1 LLGLVIAMEAKK
13 ENPFHAFNR
22 SVGRFGLRKKTV
34 LIPQMNRIAAYLFAA
49 TFRGFGIQ
57 AKVLETYR
65 GIDLGLEYTSGKEC
79 FPCQVTLGDILYF
92 VRQEKERLGE
102 AFNPEDYLYFLPE
115 AEGPCRFGM
124 YNKYQRI
131 VLDSFPGLDN
141 LKIVSIT
148 SLDGYSLSGLLEGSR
163 HQDLRKAGYFS
174 LVVADLLD
182 RLLWRVRP
190 YEKEQGMADDF
201 MEAAVHGM
209 ADTLE
214 TYGPK
219 KRFDKALSKLEDIV
233 EEGKGIINPRLPR
246 KPLIGIVGEVFVRMH
261 RQANHQLIRTLE
273 KFGAEVVNASLTEW
287 VNFTSYVGYK
297 TGAHGFRLDLKQLR
311 LGHAGEHLK
320 KMMGFKGELL
330 YQEHSQKKAYKKVQ
344 SIIDL
349 EQDHKM
355 SHLDHILQQD
365 DLFSIVLGTEP
376 CCGIAGIVEYA
387 RRGYNGVVNVY
398 PFTCMLSLTT
408 SAIVKPVVERLKI
421 PFLDAPCDSSIQ
433 PGREAAIRTFM
444 YQAHQHMKRNGKTRF
459 PGTRNGG

>member
-1 LLGLVIAMEAKK
+1 MEAKK
-13 ENPFHAFNR
+13 ENQFHAFSR

-34 LIPQMNRIAAYLFAA
+34 LIPEMNRIAAYLFAA
-49 TFRGFGIQ
+49 TFRGFGIE

-92 VRQEKERLGE
+92 LRQEKERLGE

-148 SLDGYSLSGLLEGSR
+148 SLDGYSLSGLLEGSH
-163 HQDLRKAGYFS
+163 HQDVRKAGYFS
-174 LVVADLLD
+174 LVMADLLD
-182 RLLWRVRP
+182 RLLWRIRP

-201 MEAAVHGM
+201 METSMHAM

-214 TYGPK
+214 AYGPK
-219 KRFDKALSKLEDIV
+219 KQFDKALNKLEEIF

-261 RQANHQLIRTLE
+261 LQANHHLIRTLE

-287 VNFTSYVGYK
+287 VNFVSYVGYK
-297 TGAHGFRLDLKQLR
+297 NGVHGFRLDLKQFR

-330 YQEHSQKKAYKKVQ
+330 YQEHSQKKAYKKVR

-365 DLFSIVLGTEP
+365 DLFSVVLGTEP

-444 YQAHQHMKRNGKTRF
+444 YQAHQHMRRNGKNR
-459 PGTRNGG
+459 PRGKPNGF

>member
-1 LLGLVIAMEAKK
+1 MEAKK
-13 ENPFHAFNR
+13 ANHFHSFSR

-34 LIPQMNRIAAYLFAA
+34 LIPQMNRIAACLFAA

-92 VRQEKERLGE
+92 MRQEKQRLGD

-131 VLDSFPGLDN
+131 VLDSFPGLDK

-148 SLDGYSLSGLLEGSR
+148 SLDGYSLSGLLEGSQ
-163 HQDLRKAGYFS
+163 HQNLRKAGYFS
-174 LVVADLLD
+174 LVMADLLD
-182 RLLWRVRP
+182 RLLWRIRP

-201 MEAAVHGM
+201 METSMGAM

-214 TYGPK
+214 AYGPR
-219 KRFDKALSKLEDIV
+219 KRFDKALNKLEEIV
-233 EEGKGIINPRLPR
+233 EEGKDIINPRLPR

-261 RQANHQLIRTLE
+261 VQANHHLIRTLE

-297 TGAHGFRLDLKQLR
+297 NGAHGFRLDLKQLR
-311 LGHAGEHLK
+311 LGHVAEHLK
-320 KMMGFKGELL
+320 KMFGFKGELL
-330 YQEHSQKKAYKKVQ
+330 YQELSQKKAYKKVQ
-344 SIIDL
+344 SVIDL

-408 SAIVKPVVERLKI
+408 SEFVKPVVERLKI

-444 YQAHQHMKRNGKTRF
+444 YQAHQHMRRNKKNRPLFPLSRLKRK
-459 PGTRNGG
+459 

>member
-1 LLGLVIAMEAKK
+1 MGMETEKK
-13 ENPFHAFNR
+13 SQFKSFSR
-22 SVGRFGLRKKTV
+22 SVGRFGLHKKTV
-34 LIPQMNRIAAYLFAA
+34 LIPEMNRIAAHLFAA

-57 AKVLETYR
+57 AKVLETYK

-92 VRQEKERLGE
+92 MRQEKEKLGE

-131 VLDSFPGLDN
+131 VLDSFPGLDK

-148 SLDGYSLSGLLEGSR
+148 SLDGYSLSGLLEESD
-163 HQDLRKAGYFS
+163 HKDLRKAGYFS
-174 LVVADLLD
+174 LVMADLLD
-182 RLLWRVRP
+182 RLLWRIRP
-190 YEKEQGMADDF
+190 YEKEQGMADEF
-201 MEAAVHGM
+201 MEKSMHAM
-209 ADTLE
+209 ADVLE
-214 TYGPK
+214 TYCPR
-219 KRFDKALSKLEDIV
+219 KRFDKALNKLEEVV
-233 EEGKGIINPRLPR
+233 EQGRGVIDPQLPR

-261 RQANHQLIRTLE
+261 AQANHNLIRTLE
-273 KFGAEVVNASLTEW
+273 RFGAEVVNASLTEW
-287 VNFTSYVGYK
+287 VNFVSYVGYK
-297 TGAHGFRLDLKQLR
+297 NGTHGFRLNVKQLR
-311 LGHAGEHLK
+311 LSHAGEHLK
-320 KMMGFKGELL
+320 KMIGFKGELL
-330 YQEHSQKKAYKKVQ
+330 YQELSQKKAYKRVQ
-344 SIIDL
+344 SILDL

-355 SHLDHILQQD
+355 SHLDRVLQQD

-408 SAIVKPVVERLKI
+408 SAIVKPVVEKLKI

-433 PGREAAIRTFM
+433 PGRETAIRTFM
-444 YQAHQHMKRNGKTRF
+444 YQARQHLKRNGKKRS
-459 PGTRNGG
+459 NGKASRH